1 MRRSLAS
8 HYRIKTAHHLLNIVA
23 LKREMDTYS
32 VNGLLKAAS
41 TGHSKEAC
49 LRYAGLQ
56 AALLI
61 EKRAFDDYAAM
72 FKQGAAGGPAQPP
85 RKPTQMS
92 GFGAPNPIQLKPTA
106 VPGLT
111 TAVPGLSK
119 GMQMD
124 VSNGTSTG
132 QRQRAIA
139 AAGGGGAPIAPY
151 VPGTP
156 QSPGMLRDIAN
167 GTDTA
172 SRRGG
177 IAMAG
182 TNVGGGPAIGLRGP
196 AAGTNPGG
204 GMPVGVPAAK
214 LSAGMIPKPT
224 PTQGNAN
231 ATSGLGYDPTG
242 SGSAGRVSGRPPIP
256 TKPENEMGSGSFK
269 PTATSQ
275 SADEEAY
282 MKSIEPT
289 VPVSK
294 LSPEPSPVAQEEV
307 AAQSQGGRSGRF
319 FNGQGIGQGLQN
331 RGRIFGGR
339 R

>member
-32 VNGLLKAAS
+32 VDGLLKAAS

-56 AALLI
+56 AAVLL
-61 EKRAFDDYAAM
+61 EKRALDEYASVLI
-72 FKQGAAGGPAQPP
+72 KQGGGSPP
-85 RKPTQMS
+85 SKPT
-92 GFGAPNPIQLKPTA
+92 FTPAAYAPKPTA
-106 VPGLT
+106 TPRSPGQVPGLT
-111 TAVPGLSK
+111 TEVPGLSK

-132 QRQRAIA
+132 QRQRAIT

-167 GTDTA
+167 GTDTN

-182 TNVGGGPAIGLRGP
+182 TNAGGGPAIGLRGP

-214 LSAGMIPKPT
+214 LSAGMIPKPSYT
-224 PTQGNAN
+224 A
-231 ATSGLGYDPTG
+231 DPVEDAYSKQLNEG
-242 SGSAGRVSGRPPIP
+242 AAFSAAS
-256 TKPENEMGSGSFK
+256 KQKS
-269 PTATSQ
+269 
-275 SADEEAY
+275 DEDAY
-282 MKSIEPT
+282 MKSIEPNAPT
-289 VPVSK
+289 YK
-294 LSPEPSPVAQEEV
+294 TAPEPTPS
-307 AAQSQGGRSGRF
+307 AAPTQPQGNGREGRF
-319 FNGQGIGQGLQN
+319 FNGQGIGQGIQN
-331 RGRIFGGR
+331 RGRLFGRGR
-339 R
+339 